1 VIVIDGN
8 RVDVLNLP
16 HFQLDLLRSLVKKLI
31 LKEVSNWMQ
40 VQQKTCVRLVEVSE
54 W

>member
-16 HFQLDLLRSLVKKLI
+16 HFQLDLLRSLVK